1 MNESGFVFH
10 GERVSFSGFGV
21 KKGAFRGFESE
32 KEKKKE
38 KNENFVRERERE
50 IGDGTYKSIAE

>member
-32 KEKKKE
+32 KEKKEE

>member
-32 KEKKKE
+32 KEKKE
-38 KNENFVRERERE
+38 KKRKKKMR
-50 IGDGTYKSIAE
+50 IL

>member
-1 MNESGFVFH
+1 MFH

-32 KEKKKE
+32 KEKKE
-38 KNENFVRERERE
+38 QKNENFVLEREKERERLVMGR
-50 IGDGTYKSIAE
+50 IKA